1 VSIAKGKVAFI
12 EPMLALAVTKLPEG
26 PAWAY
31 ELKFD
36 GYRAKRSDST
46 RFAQRYRLCHPRFAS
61 IANALEALPDDTVI
75 YCEII
80 ASTTR
85 DTLRSNVLP
94 SYRSTGPEIHLYVF
108 DLLTLHGKD
117 ARHAECARH
126 HRGPAELSRSDSRTG
141 GTIASSCVDDMSAAS
156 VGLARC
162 A

>member
-1 VSIAKGKVAFI
+1 VKAKIGFV
-12 EPMLALAVTKLPEG
+12 EPMLSLSVAKLPEG

-36 GYRAKRSDST
+36 GYRTIGLRARGNVQLISRNGKSFT
-46 RFAQRYRLCHPRFAS
+46 ARFAS

-75 YCEII
+75 HCEII

-94 SYRSTGPEIHLYVF
+94 SYRSIGPEIHLYVF

-117 ARHAECARH
+117 ARHAKCARH
-126 HRGPAELSRSDSRTG
+126 HRGPAE
-141 GTIASSCVDDMSAAS
+141 
-156 VGLARC
+156 
-162 A
+162 